1 MPSFFTRLA
10 AAGLCAA
17 SLANAAPAPAEQSR
31 IERRDISQDLFDT
44 FKLMSQYAAA
54 AYCPDNNDTPNT
66 KVTCDTGNC
75 PLVEAADTTT
85 VSEFENSLVTDV
97 TGYVAVDTTNSLI
110 VVSFRGSG
118 SVRNY
123 LTDLNFPNVDAS
135 ELCDGC
141 VAFDGFYTSWKEART
156 GVLSS
161 VKSAADANPS
171 FKIVS
176 VGHSLGGAVAVFAA
190 AELRNSD
197 YSVSLYTFG
206 QPRIGPKKVSDYIT
220 DQGDNYRITHKKDPV
235 PKLPPILLG
244 YVHVSPEYYLSGAN
258 DEEVTIDGVDGPLEG
273 SVNFM
278 GNTGSLAIDFDAHG
292 WYFGNISVCRPDVF
306 EFKKRDIFRV
316 PLRV

>member
-1 MPSFFTRLA
+1 MSKLSQ
-10 AAGLCAA
+10 LWC
-17 SLANAAPAPAEQSR
+17 SVR
-31 IERRDISQDLFDT
+31 ISII
-44 FKLMSQYAAA
+44 
-54 AYCPDNNDTPNT
+54 
-66 KVTCDTGNC
+66 
-75 PLVEAADTTT
+75 T
-85 VSEFENSLVTDV
+85 VSYHSPHILHYMPLIVEISFSSTANISPVDLSIPVLILSSSLITDV

-123 LTDLNFPNVDAS
+123 LTDLNFHNIDAS

-141 VAFDGFYTSWKEART
+141 EAFDGFYTSWKEART

-161 VKSAADANPS
+161 VKSAAAANPS
-171 FKIVS
+171 FQIVC

-190 AELRNSD
+190 TELRNSN

-235 PKLPPILLG
+235 PKLPPLLLG

-278 GNTGSLAIDFDAHG
+278 GNSGSLAIDFAAHG
-292 WYFGNISVCRPDVF
+292 WPDVF
-306 EFKKRDIFRV
+306 EFRKRDVFRV